1 MIILSLT
8 LCNIR
13 FADAFFSDAKAA
25 LDMATEAKNLL
36 ELGSMG
42 DLLDILD
49 STEDLIKEVDEDF
62 DSGEPSENIQEVRQ
76 LLSESGA
83 SARDVESIMDDL
95 TRDENSIAKRLKQ
108 LQRLLKSSK
117 KIYAFVSR
125 LKEDKKQTFLQKQ
138 MVELQNAQLL
148 AQLQTANHSKTQDIM
163 LLKERLKFK
172 TQIRKDLVQNLEA
185 HLKNRASNSS
195 NQSLFVSGLKSRF
208 TSENLQSIALLVG
221 LFVLGT
227 AAALTVSGIYYQA
240 GLVLLKFAV
249 GYLVVVMALPEIIQ
263 LFKGVQG

>member
-1 MIILSLT
+1 MKYKDACGNLPQLT
-8 LCNIR
+8 KTCPACVKTR
-13 FADAFFSDAKAA
+13 
-25 LDMATEAKNLL
+25 
-36 ELGSMG
+36 
-42 DLLDILD
+42 
-49 STEDLIKEVDEDF
+49 
-62 DSGEPSENIQEVRQ
+62 
-76 LLSESGA
+76 A
-83 SARDVESIMDDL
+83 SACANNCGSVTNTYSIGVEGEGLLCGSSNVKQYICPVCKTNTGQNDVKHPTIMDDL

-185 HLKNRASNSS
+185 HLKSRASNSS